1 MKHKGNAL
9 TFGMPATYRI
19 QVQGSLD
26 ASWSSRMGGMAI
38 TCAGPEEEP
47 EVTAL
52 VGPLADQA
60 ALLGVLNF
68 LYDLCLPLLSV
79 ECLGFH
85 EEPLSREEI

>member
-19 QVQGSLD
+19 QIQGSLD
-26 ASWSSRMGGMAI
+26 ADWSSRMGGMTI
-38 TCAGPEEEP
+38 TATGQEEEP
-47 EVTAL
+47 AVTAL
-52 VGPLADQA
+52 VGQLADQA

-85 EEPLSREEI
+85 DEPLSREEM